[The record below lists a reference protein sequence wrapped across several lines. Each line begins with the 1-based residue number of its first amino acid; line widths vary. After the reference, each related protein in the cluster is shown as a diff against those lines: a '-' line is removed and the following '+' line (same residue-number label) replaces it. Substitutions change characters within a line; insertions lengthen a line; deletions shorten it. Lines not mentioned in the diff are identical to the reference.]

1 MLMCG
6 SVSCSDVAGRRALAL
21 AAGQREGGLALRLSE
36 AAGEA
41 GEGFDQRASVCD
53 GHLPEFELLSARPL
67 LRRVLIHLPPLA
79 QVTLIPQHHHH
90 HLHTHTQSGSHQTT
104 AQSTEIHYWRM
115 FAILNVSMETL

>member
-1 MLMCG
+1 MCG

-21 AAGQREGGLALRLSE
+21 AAGQREGRLALGLSE

-53 GHLPEFELLSARPL
+53 RHLPEFELLSARPL

-90 HLHTHTQSGSHQTT
+90 HLFFVSGLVDLLLQELDSSEGLQAVDAVDQHE
-104 AQSTEIHYWRM
+104 AVRH
-115 FAILNVSMETL
+115 